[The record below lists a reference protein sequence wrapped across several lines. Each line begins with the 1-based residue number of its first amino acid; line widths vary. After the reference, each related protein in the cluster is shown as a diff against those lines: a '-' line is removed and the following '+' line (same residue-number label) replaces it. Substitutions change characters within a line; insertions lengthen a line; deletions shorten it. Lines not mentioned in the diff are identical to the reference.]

1 MDTKTTATSS
11 KSKTTTSSQG
21 TTVDAY
27 KITITWDYKE
37 DFGYENNAKMI
48 IIKENKKLYI
58 VEMD

>member
-48 IIKENKKLYI
+48 III